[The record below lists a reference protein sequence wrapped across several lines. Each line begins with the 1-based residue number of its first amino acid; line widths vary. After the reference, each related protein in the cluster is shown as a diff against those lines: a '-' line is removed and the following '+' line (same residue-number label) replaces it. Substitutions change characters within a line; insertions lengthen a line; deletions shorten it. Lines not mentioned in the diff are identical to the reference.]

1 LSKIKNLNMKK
12 LKSFIITLLV
22 FIAVTVLGIFLIEA
36 KLLELFFL
44 GIGLLAILA
53 LFIVIWYIIHS
64 EFFNK

>member
-1 LSKIKNLNMKK
+1 MLKIKNLNMKK

-36 KLLELFFL
+36 KLLDLFFL

-53 LFIVIWYIIHS
+53 LFILIWYIIHS